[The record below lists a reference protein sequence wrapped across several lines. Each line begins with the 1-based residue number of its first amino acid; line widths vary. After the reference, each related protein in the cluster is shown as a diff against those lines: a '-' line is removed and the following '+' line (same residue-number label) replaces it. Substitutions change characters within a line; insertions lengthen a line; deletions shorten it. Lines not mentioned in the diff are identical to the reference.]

1 MFAWGNRLCP
11 ARRSDPRTTAV
22 ILPTRPQGDVFAKPG
37 EFPAVRARIRK
48 LAAGLDIPSV
58 VTYAFD
64 FRTRILPFLFADR
77 RMVPAG
83 VRMIG
88 STLYDSGLHNT
99 RIVLQHWTPNFR
111 PSHARL
117 GGQPPE
123 MILIGSMQIH
133 CQPAYRLIADACQI
147 PRAERPLIIA
157 GGPKA
162 IYEPWDLFAI
172 GGDPRVSADVAVT
185 GEAFVFAQFLEVLMD
200 YRRSGGTMRQAFERA
215 RRDGALN
222 EVLGLVYQPDPSSN
236 GGDSLVSTGVQ
247 RIVRDLDELPFALDG
262 FRLIEPPHRNET
274 LSPAPLPLNRLW
286 RYGPIAP
293 LVMTQGC
300 KFHCDF
306 CPIPLFNQ
314 RSFRN
319 KSGQRLAEEMKAI
332 VQNTGIHHFFGTCD
346 NFFNNRQRAEEMLEV
361 LAHTEWDG
369 RRLKNH
375 LRWGTESTQF
385 DAYKSL
391 DLMQLAR
398 RAGMRAVWFGIE
410 DLTGA
415 LVRKGQKPDQAR
427 ELFAELTRVGISPMP
442 MMVHHDKQPLLSRG
456 NLSGLINQVVYLR
469 KAGAISMQIT
479 MLTPSVGSP
488 SCDKVY
494 NDGLVFDSVDGRQI
508 EHWQIDG
515 NHVVATSSKSPWLV
529 QLRLLA
535 GYVAFYNP
543 LNFLWS
549 LIRPSRRLFLIEAG
563 VQVVGMY
570 ALARTA
576 VENLRWAFRLW
587 WGPIK
592 RRTSPPEQA
601 WKLVAPSDL
610 PPPAPGAEK
619 TPSGEHAM
627 TR

>member
-1 MFAWGNRLCP
+1 MA
-11 ARRSDPRTTAV
+11 
-22 ILPTRPQGDVFAKPG
+22 LPTRPQGDVFTQPG
-37 EFPAVRARIRK
+37 EFPRIRARLRE
-48 LAAGLDIPSV
+48 LTAGLDIPSV
-58 VTYAFD
+58 IVYAFD

-83 VRMIG
+83 VRVIG
-88 STLYDSGLHNT
+88 STLHDCGLTNT
-99 RIVLQHWTPNFR
+99 RIVLQQWTPKFR
-111 PSHARL
+111 PSEARL
-117 GGQPPE
+117 GSRTPE
-123 MILIGSMQIH
+123 MLLVSSMQIH
-133 CQPAYRLIADACQI
+133 CEPAYQLVADACRM

-172 GGDPRVSADVAVT
+172 GGDAHVSVDVAVT
-185 GEAFVFAQFLEVLMD
+185 GEAFVLAQLLEVLMD
-200 YRRSGGTMRQAFERA
+200 YRKSGGTMRQAFDRA
-215 RRDGALN
+215 RRDGALDQ
-222 EVLGLVYQPDPSSN
+222 VLGLVYKPDCSEN
-236 GGDSLVSTGVQ
+236 GSDCLVDTGVQ
-247 RIVRDLDELPFALDG
+247 RLVRDLDELPFALDG
-262 FRLIEPPHRNET
+262 FRLLEPPHRHST
-274 LSPAPLPLNRLW
+274 LSSSPLPLDRVW
-286 RYGPIAP
+286 RYGIIAP

-319 KSGQRLAEEMKAI
+319 KSGERLAEEMKAI
-332 VQNTGIHHFFGTCD
+332 VRSTGIHHFFGTCD
-346 NFFNNRQRAEEMLEV
+346 NFFNNRQRAEEILSV

-385 DAYKSL
+385 DAYKNL

-415 LVRKGQKPDQAR
+415 LVRKGQRPDQAR
-427 ELFAELTRVGISPMP
+427 ELFTELTRVGISPMP

-456 NLSGLINQVVYLR
+456 NLSGLMNQVVFLR
-469 KAGAISMQIT
+469 QAGAVSMQIT

-488 SCDKVY
+488 SCEKVY
-494 NDGLVFDSVDGRQI
+494 LDKLVFDSVGGRPVK
-508 EHWQIDG
+508 HWQIDG
-515 NHVVATSSKSPWLV
+515 NHVVATRSKSPWLV
-529 QLRLLA
+529 QLRMLA
-535 GYVAFYNP
+535 GYLTFYNP

-549 LIRPSRRLFLIEAG
+549 LIKPSRRLFLIEAG
-563 VQVVGMY
+563 VQLVGMY

-587 WGPIK
+587 WGPIV
-592 RRTSPPEQA
+592 RRTTPPDRAWTLVSPSEA
-601 WKLVAPSDL
+601 SHTRA
-610 PPPAPGAEK
+610 GATASSAER
-619 TPSGEHAM
+619 TSCQ
-627 TR
+627 